1 MKKIL
6 LALSIMFAFTGGA
19 HAANTAQGS
28 VGVLTFSDGG
38 NLFFSTSATPIN
50 PAGCAA
56 SSYVIAFSNAQ
67 FKNYYAM
74 MLTAQASGSNVI
86 VRISDTSC
94 LNLGGT
100 TYPRVQL
107 VQQIAS

>member
-1 MKKIL
+1 MKKLIL
-6 LALSIMFAFTGGA
+6 TAAMLIFSTGVF
-19 HAANTAQGS
+19 AANSGQGT

-38 NLFFSTSATPIN
+38 NLFFTTTATAIN
-50 PAGCAA
+50 PAGCVA
-56 SSYVIAFSNAQ
+56 SSYVIASTNAQ

-86 VRISDTSC
+86 IRISDTAC
-94 LNLGGT
+94 ITLGT
-100 TYPRVQL
+100 ATYPRVLL